1 MPFTYEIVYSSRKT
15 MAIEIKPDGRVFV
28 RCPRNVKEQEARRF
42 IESRRGWVE
51 AHLQA
56 IRNQPRQ
63 PLLTEDELREMT
75 AVTKDYVTR
84 RVAYYAPRMGVTYG
98 RITIR
103 KQKTRWGSCSNEG
116 NLSFNCLLALTPPEI
131 VDYVVVHELCHRM
144 EMNHSPRFWAL
155 VKQVMPDYERR
166 KKWLKE
172 NGTGLVSRLG

>member
-1 MPFTYEIVYSSRKT
+1 MSFSYEIVRSSRKSI
-15 MAIEIKPDGRVFV
+15 AIEIKPDGRVFV
-28 RCPRNVKEQEARRF
+28 RCPQRVTDQEAKRF
-42 IESRRGWVE
+42 VESRREWVE

-56 IRNQPRQ
+56 ILRRPRL
-63 PLLTEDELREMT
+63 PALTEAELQEMT

-84 RVAYYAPRMGVTYG
+84 RAAYYAPCMGVTYG
-98 RITIR
+98 RITVR

-131 VDYVVVHELCHRM
+131 VDYVVVHELCHRL

-166 KKWLKE
+166 KRWLKE
-172 NGTGLVSRLG
+172 QGTELVSRLE